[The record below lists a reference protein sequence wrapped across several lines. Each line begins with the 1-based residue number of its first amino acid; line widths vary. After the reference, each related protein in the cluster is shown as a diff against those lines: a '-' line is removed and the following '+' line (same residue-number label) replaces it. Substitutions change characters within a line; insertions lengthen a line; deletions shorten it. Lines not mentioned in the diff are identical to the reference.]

1 MRIIW
6 VNRRAALEGGC
17 ERTMAATAQMLS
29 RQYDVESILLY
40 ELGSPVEPSFTKNFD
55 GAFPVVNLQ
64 EQLDQIQPDA
74 VFSHRVRTEWL
85 ESIASMTHLHRV
97 AFVHDHD
104 SLCLRRHK
112 MTLMGSSPC
121 SKAPGLS
128 CALRCGP
135 VQRGPK
141 NLELRS
147 PLSLRRAQN
156 ALAKMDAVLA
166 PSEYLVNLLA
176 EVGVSGEFVHR
187 LAPFTQLPTPRDGT
201 RVVPNRL
208 LFVGALTRGKGVGQL
223 LKAMALLGPQVEL
236 NVLGDGPQR
245 ATFHRLAGS
254 LGLTSRVHFF
264 GKVSQATVYEQLQE
278 AALVVLPSIAPE
290 TFGLVGAEALAAE
303 VPVVGTRAGGVTDW
317 LLDGVTGSMVEAG
330 NEKALAGAISSALA
344 SPMRSKRRA
353 VRGRERVL
361 ELINEEAHGRR
372 LGHILRLIAHTE
384 REAA

>member
-1 MRIIW
+1 MRVVW
-6 VNRRAALEGGC
+6 VNRKAALEGGC
-17 ERTMAATAQMLS
+17 ERTMAATAQVLS
-29 RQYDVESILLY
+29 KQYDVESILLY
-40 ELGSPVEPSFTKNFD
+40 ELGSPIESSFTKNFD

-64 EQLDQIQPDA
+64 EQLNQMEPDA

-104 SLCLRRHK
+104 LLCLRRHK
-112 MTLMGSSPC
+112 LTIQGSSPC
-121 SKAPGLS
+121 TKSSGLA

-147 PLSLRRAQN
+147 PLSLRRAQT

-176 EVGVSGEFVHR
+176 EVGVSGDFVHR

-223 LKAMALLGPQVEL
+223 LEAMSLLGPQVEL
-236 NVLGDGPQR
+236 DVLGDGPQR
-245 ATFHRLAGS
+245 DAFHRQAGS
-254 LGLTSRVHFF
+254 LGLAGRVHFF
-264 GKVSQATVYEQLQE
+264 GKVDKSTVYEQLE
-278 AALVVLPSIAPE
+278 KAALVVVPSIAPE
-290 TFGLVGAEALAAE
+290 TFGLVGVEALAAE

-317 LLDGVTGSMVEAG
+317 LRDGVTGSMVNAG
-330 NEKALAGAISSALA
+330 DIEALAEAISSSLT
-344 SPMRSKRRA
+344 SPLRSKRRA
-353 VRGRERVL
+353 MRGRERVL

-372 LGHILRLIAHTE
+372 LGHILRLATQRE